1 MFSKSQLAKMA
12 GKCRITQETFDEAVR
27 ENIVEF
33 DMEAEEALKSAIA
46 EFEDQNV
53 DLSNIIKSV
62 SGGNTSGHPAAE
74 CLATVKTASGAEF
87 VQACHHLVLLLEDP
101 EGEASNILLQRGAVG
116 ALLSVLEAGG
126 GAADAEGAS
135 AGLRVLKALFGTR
148 SHQTACL
155 EATGPP
161 ILQAIVARPESTL
174 GVKAL
179 GLEAATALA
188 RKHEA
193 GKVALLVAGMASAA
207 LPVLESVGRA
217 TGEDEEEGLAACC
230 SLLSAL
236 TCADDDTLPSSSAF
250 ANARSLGKGALPV
263 LVRTLSL
270 REGVPTS
277 PSTLV
282 ALCSAIKQLSAN
294 EELCG
299 VAAEHGALG
308 ILLRHFSAA
317 SKAGEESVMRAACAA
332 LRQLCSSDS
341 CKAAFLDQDDV
352 IPRLASAL
360 KRYNTRPLITEQV
373 LGLMTNLALR
383 NPAASLALV
392 GERGCLDAVLRALTA
407 AAMERTADP
416 RAASAMRQGC
426 MAIRN
431 MAVRCEEAKTEL
443 LALHAQD
450 VLYSIRDSSAP
461 GALQDAAS
469 AALRDLGMLDYLPK
483 AR

>member
-1 MFSKSQLAKMA
+1 
-12 GKCRITQETFDEAVR
+12 ETFDEAVR

-207 LPVLESVGRA
+207 LPVLES
-217 TGEDEEEGLAACC
+217 
-230 SLLSAL
+230 
-236 TCADDDTLPSSSAF
+236 
-250 ANARSLGKGALPV
+250 
-263 LVRTLSL
+263 
-270 REGVPTS
+270 
-277 PSTLV
+277 
-282 ALCSAIKQLSAN
+282 LSAN

-373 LGLMTNLALR
+373 LGLMTNLTLR